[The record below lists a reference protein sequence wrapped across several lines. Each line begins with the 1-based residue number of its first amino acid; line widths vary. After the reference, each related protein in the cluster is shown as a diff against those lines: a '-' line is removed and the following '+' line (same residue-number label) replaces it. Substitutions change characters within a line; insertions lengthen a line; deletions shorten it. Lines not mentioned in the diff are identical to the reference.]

1 MKTLLHTAKRDPIG
15 AAHPTKESCSF
26 GGSTVMFAIRPARE
40 AKGTQRS
47 QKEPRSPKPKA
58 RQPKGPQETKPGPGN
73 QEPRSR
79 QARARNCKHNK
90 RQTYYTK
97 HFVVAPVRS
106 KGAGRRPKKTPMRF
120 TQINLENY
128 GSKESR
134 HARTRHTHTHTRTR
148 HLSRAEPTRKAAI
161 FRHVAWAPVR
171 GLAFMVCTR
180 ARTHTHTPHT
190 N

>member
-1 MKTLLHTAKRDPIG
+1 
-15 AAHPTKESCSF
+15 
-26 GGSTVMFAIRPARE
+26 MFAIRPARE

-134 HARTRHTHTHTRTR
+134 HARTRHTHTPTHAPDTY
-148 HLSRAEPTRKAAI
+148 LGQSRPGKLRSSGMSPGRPSEGSPLWYA
-161 FRHVAWAPVR
+161 
-171 GLAFMVCTR
+171 R
-180 ARTHTHTPHT
+180 AHAHTHTHHTPT
-190 N
+190 RLEASPPRSVQDLVIRIGSED